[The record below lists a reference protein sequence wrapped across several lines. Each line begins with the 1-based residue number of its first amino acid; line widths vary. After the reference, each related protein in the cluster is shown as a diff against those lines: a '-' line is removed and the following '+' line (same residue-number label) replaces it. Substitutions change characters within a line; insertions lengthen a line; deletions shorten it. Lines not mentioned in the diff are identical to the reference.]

1 MIRGETRSDR
11 DSLWREALLDAE
23 SQALEDL
30 AGTLGAEV
38 VLLQYPTPA
47 VGAAHLDAAVRRSA
61 AAGFVTARVRLV
73 ESRAFDA
80 LDILARAISTELT
93 PPENLRTVGRGDVP
107 ATHRGVIA
115 LLEAFQARTGTG
127 ALAAFDLACL
137 SDGIGGDLALLA
149 RAFLAAPRKPR
160 AEARRIEAWL
170 AGTNL
175 SRAED
180 GPVALSALTA
190 RTARRCL
197 GEMTQLAR
205 LLGWRGTHVLL
216 DGADVLARLPPARR
230 DDAYTVLREV
240 VDNIEAGRGL
250 VATRIVLAGGP
261 ALFAGVNSLHA
272 LRPLSMRVA
281 PPVDAPAEAPPP
293 HRTSLDLAPPAAWL
307 ARWPRR
313 AGAVTRTPAAQHPAL
328 RALVRGSQGLPPVDA
343 LASLSVGHERIDE
356 TITQLF
362 DHAAM
367 GSSVFALLVGAYGT
381 GKTHLLLHLTARA
394 LRDRRPVLRLSLERS
409 DNDLGAPQRHLR
421 RMLEQATVPV
431 VGFPSPLDRLAAWT
445 RMPVQL
451 DRLVKTLA
459 ELAEGGGEVS
469 PVAHKL
475 STLMERSR
483 APGQAAESFLGG
495 LDLVEKSSAPNYRN
509 DAYQRLLLWIA
520 LLSAMEGCQGPVVII
535 DEAEN
540 LYRGG
545 TTRAMRR
552 TALRSLSFYCGAA
565 LPGACVVMAVTPDVL
580 DDLRAESAD
589 LLADVAEQ
597 RTLLACEDA
606 AMLRRRLTAL
616 RPLQVPA
623 LQPDHRATLAER
635 VREAHALVRGNVDD
649 SRWDGYIS
657 ALVASEVPPRELV
670 RRVTDR
676 LERIWWHG
684 GEGSHS

>member
-1 MIRGETRSDR
+1 MIGGDTRSDR
-11 DSLWREALLDAE
+11 DALWREALLDAE
-23 SQALEDL
+23 AQALEDL

-38 VLLQYPTPA
+38 VLLQYPSAT
-47 VGAAHLDAAVRRSA
+47 VGGAHLDAAARRSA

-73 ESRAFDA
+73 ESRSFDA
-80 LDILARAISTELT
+80 LDILVRAIATELT
-93 PPENLRTVGRGDVP
+93 PPEHVPARGRFDVP
-107 ATHRGVIA
+107 AARRGVIA

-127 ALAAFDLACL
+127 ALSALDLACL
-137 SDGIGGDLALLA
+137 SEGIGGDLALLA

-197 GEMTQLAR
+197 GEMTQLVR

-261 ALFAGVNSLHA
+261 ALFEGVTSLHA
-272 LRPLSMRVA
+272 LKPLAMRVA
-281 PPVDAPAEAPPP
+281 PPPDAPPDAPPP
-293 HRTSLDLAPPAAWL
+293 HRTTLDLAPPTAWR
-307 ARWPRR
+307 AQWPRR
-313 AGAVTRTPAAQHPAL
+313 AGAVARTAAMWHPAL
-328 RALVRGSQGLPPVDA
+328 RALVRASQGLPPVDA

-356 TITQLF
+356 AITRLF

-394 LRDRRPVLRLSLERS
+394 LTDRRPVLRLSLERA

-431 VGFPSPLDRLAAWT
+431 AGYPSPLDRLAAWT
-445 RMPVQL
+445 RAPAL
-451 DRLVKTLA
+451 FERLVKSIDQIAA
-459 ELAEGGGEVS
+459 EGGEVS
-469 PVAHKL
+469 PVAL
-475 STLMERSR
+475 RLQTQMRRAR

-495 LDLVEKSSAPNYRN
+495 LDLVEKSSAPNYRS

-520 LLSAMEGCQGPVVII
+520 LLGRMEGCQGPVVII

-580 DDLRAESAD
+580 DDLRAEAAD
-589 LLADVAEQ
+589 LLDDVAEQ

-623 LQPDHRATLAER
+623 LEPGHRAALATR
-635 VREAHALVRGNVDD
+635 VREAHGRVRGGLDD
-649 SRWDGYIS
+649 PGWDAYIS

-684 GEGSHS
+684 G